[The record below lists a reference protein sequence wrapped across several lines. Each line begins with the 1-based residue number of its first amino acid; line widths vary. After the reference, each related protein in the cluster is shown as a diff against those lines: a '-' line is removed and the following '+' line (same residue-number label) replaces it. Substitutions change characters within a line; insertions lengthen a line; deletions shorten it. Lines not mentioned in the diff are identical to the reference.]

1 MSAKF
6 SPAQPSISATAYK
19 RQQVRVTCTAEKPA
33 VAVTGANS
41 FIGTHLVKQLL
52 AKGYPV
58 HATVRDVND
67 DSKTDPLRALPGA
80 SNQLR
85 LFEAD
90 MTSPSSLEP
99 AFEGISGIFHL
110 AVPHPNHGG
119 TPEINSDYRQ
129 ELLDAAVQGT
139 SAVMKLASKNNA
151 KVNPARRNSFIM
163 AIFAEYDKPVEEQA
177 NSRFERLL
185 TQVVMTSSMA
195 AVECGNVGEINSETR
210 SKSEVYGAEGNTGVT
225 HYAYVA
231 AKTESEAK
239 AWELSKEMDVPLA
252 VICPGNLV
260 IGEVLSSHL
269 NATMRCLQGLLQSE
283 NKLNNMTD
291 IAPVNV
297 EDVVSAHVAAFEEE
311 EAGKRYLCAEKM
323 IPVRDFISIVEELY
337 PSFPVASYAE
347 NKIVIGHGNERS
359 LVPNISDLSL
369 EFTPLANTVK
379 AAVDSMVSK
388 NLVSEESTLA

>member
-1 MSAKF
+1 MMSAKF

-151 KVNPARRNSFIM
+151 K
-163 AIFAEYDKPVEEQA
+163 
-177 NSRFERLL
+177 
-185 TQVVMTSSMA
+185 VVMTSSMA